1 MKFNH
6 EKAQEICQRVDPQ
19 NQISKKIIDQM
30 RNVKMLPDFA
40 REMGLNLV
48 TEDFKGENLK
58 NMFVVTAEA
67 IYKGLI
73 ENPEVKKTV
82 LKYLEGERSD
92 DDLFDAIFINLTFP
106 LYGYVRDQYE
116 LIMGDVESVYDLE

>member
-19 NQISKKIIDQM
+19 NQISKKIIDQI
-30 RNVKMLPDFA
+30 RNVKMLPGFA
-40 REMGLNLV
+40 REMGEDLAAK
-48 TEDFKGENLK
+48 DFKGEALK

-73 ENPEVKKTV
+73 ENQEVKKTV
-82 LKYLEGERSD
+82 LKYLDGERSD

-106 LYGYVRDQYE
+106 VYKYQKDQYE